1 MIRSHLQQPWLLLI
15 LVQDPQLHL
24 LFQVRRRVIHQ
35 ARLELGV
42 LLHSSPLSVDSRR
55 LSAIQEATLSPHLI
69 LNILD
74 DVVESGTLEGLVQH
88 LIKHFGEQ

>member
-1 MIRSHLQQPWLLLI
+1 MASAYSSTRPTTPSSVSGSPKSYSSG
-15 LVQDPQLHL
+15 DPP
-24 LFQVRRRVIHQ
+24 
-35 ARLELGV
+35 RLELGV